1 MEATQAQV
9 TSIADLR
16 PKMRLQGTVTET
28 QLYGAIVDIGLEQKG
43 LVHISRL
50 APTRVNRVT
59 DVVNPGD
66 NVTVWV
72 TEVDLKKGRI
82 GLTMVE
88 PPKVEW
94 RELKEGQIHTGT
106 VTRLEPYGAFVDI
119 GAERPGLLHVR
130 EMSSGYVRHPSEIVK
145 VGDEIEVRILKLD
158 RQKRRIDLAM
168 ANTGAQAEAGIT
180 EDAQEEEPLKTAME
194 IALQRAGR
202 QPTHKRRRERQQPPE
217 IAEREDILLRTLEL
231 HAKHERDTAGQ
242 SRIARTN
249 E

>member
-1 MEATQAQV
+1 MEATQTQV

-16 PKMRLQGTVTET
+16 PKMRLQGIVKET
-28 QLYGAIVDIGLEQKG
+28 QLYGAIVDIGLEQDG

-59 DVVNPGD
+59 DVVSPGD
-66 NVTVWV
+66 SVTVWV
-72 TEVDLKKGRI
+72 TEVDLDKGRI

-88 PPKVEW
+88 PPRVEW

-106 VTRLEPYGAFVDI
+106 VTRLESYGAFVDI

-130 EMSSGYVRHPSEIVK
+130 DMSSGYIRHPSEIVH

-168 ANTGAQAEAGIT
+168 AEAEAEAGS
-180 EDAQEEEPLKTAME
+180 DAAEAEEESPKTAME

-202 QPTHKRRRERQQPPE
+202 QQTPKKQRGRQQPPE

-231 HAKHERDTAGQ
+231 HTKRERDTA
-242 SRIARTN
+242 R
-249 E
+249 

>member
-1 MEATQAQV
+1 MEATQTQV

-16 PKMRLQGTVTET
+16 PKMRLQGVVRET
-28 QLYGAIVDIGLEQKG
+28 QLYGAIVDIGLEQNG

-50 APTRVNRVT
+50 APTRVSRVT

-72 TEVDLKKGRI
+72 TEVDLDRGRI

-88 PPKVEW
+88 PPRVEW
-94 RELKEGQIHTGT
+94 RELKEGQVHTGT
-106 VTRLEPYGAFVDI
+106 VTRLESYGAFVDI

-130 EMSSGYVRHPSEIVK
+130 DMSSGYVRHPSEIVQ

-168 ANTGAQAEAGIT
+168 AEPEAQTKSET
-180 EDAQEEEPLKTAME
+180 VETEEEPPKTAME

-202 QPTHKRRRERQQPPE
+202 QQSPKRRRERQHSPE
-217 IAEREDILLRTLEL
+217 IAEREDILLRTLKL
-231 HAKHERDTAGQ
+231 HVKRDT
-242 SRIARTN
+242 SR
-249 E
+249 

>member
-1 MEATQAQV
+1 MEATQTQV
-9 TSIADLR
+9 TSIAELR

-28 QLYGAIVDIGLEQKG
+28 QIYGAIVDIGLEQKG

-66 NVTVWV
+66 SVTVWV

-82 GLTMVE
+82 GLTMIE
-88 PPKVEW
+88 PLKVEW
-94 RELKEGQIHTGT
+94 HELQEGQTHKGT

-130 EMSSGYVRHPSEIVK
+130 EMASGYVRHPSEIVK

-158 RQKRRIDLAM
+158 RQKRRIDLTM
-168 ANTGAQAEAGIT
+168 ADTEAKIEAEAMEAMQ
-180 EDAQEEEPLKTAME
+180 EDPPQTAME
-194 IALQRAGR
+194 IALQRADR
-202 QPTHKRRRERQQPPE
+202 QRTPRKRRERRQPPE

-231 HAKHERDTAGQ
+231 HAKRERDTT
-242 SRIARTN
+242 R
-249 E
+249 